1 MKLAQALPFL
11 MLDLESG
18 LAQLGRGDLVR
29 QLEQATLERWVY
41 DDFADTT
48 YLYLTPQPLD
58 GMKLERL
65 SLYDEAGV
73 NLDMDSSGRLCGL
86 EVLDGKRV
94 TSALENAAQQ

>member
-18 LAQLGRGDLVR
+18 LARLGRGDLVR
-29 QLEQATLERWVY
+29 QLEEATLERWVY

-58 GMKLERL
+58 LKKLERL

-73 NLDMDSSGRLCGL
+73 NLDIDASGRLCGL